1 LIKHKDYFYL
11 KKMKKKKILIIGSGV
26 LGAYLSQIFLKK
38 SYEVYVGTRI
48 LRKNYKNY
56 KYLKIQK
63 KIKFFRLNF
72 LNKNE
77 VEKKIKTLKPEII
90 YYFSGQSSIYK
101 SFKES
106 KATLDSNFYGAQIF
120 LNIIYK
126 NKLKIKFFK
135 SNSAYIFKTLKQE
148 KNLKYKFVKPNSPY
162 VEAQIKAFKVVKKF
176 RKLGVNCYSL
186 IFFNIESPLKPNS
199 FILNKV
205 SNFIKFKKKNI
216 LKLGNIDLIRDFSWA
231 PEIMRGVFYILN
243 SKPQD
248 IVFGSGKS
256 FYLRQMIK
264 FFFDLKKMNYKEH
277 IKIDKSLLRKNEK
290 KNISISEI
298 KKNQLLKKKNWI
310 PKIYGK
316 KLVKKLYYS
325 KQL

>member
-1 LIKHKDYFYL
+1 
-11 KKMKKKKILIIGSGV
+11 MKKKKILIIGSGV

-56 KYLKIQK
+56 KYLKIEK

-106 KATLDSNFYGAQIF
+106 KSTFNSNFCGAQIF
-120 LNIIYK
+120 LDIIYK
-126 NKLKIKFFK
+126 NKLNIKFFK
-135 SNSAYIFKTLKQE
+135 ANSGYIFKTLKQG
-148 KNLKYKFVKPNSPY
+148 KTLKYKFVKPNNPY
-162 VEAQIKAFKVVKKF
+162 IEAQIKAFKAIEKF
-176 RKLGVNCYSL
+176 RKLGVSCYSL

-205 SNFIKFKKKNI
+205 CNFIRFRKKKF
-216 LKLGNIDLIRDFSWA
+216 LKLGNINVIRDFSWA
-231 PEIMRGVFYILN
+231 PEIMKGVFYTLN

-248 IVFGSGKS
+248 IIFASGKS
-256 FYLRQMIK
+256 FYLSEMIK
-264 FFFDLKKMNYKEH
+264 FFFDLKKMNFKEY
-277 IKIDKSLLRKNEK
+277 IKLDKSLFRKNEK
-290 KNISISEI
+290 KNVSILEF
-298 KKNQLLKKKNWI
+298 KKNQLLKKRNWI